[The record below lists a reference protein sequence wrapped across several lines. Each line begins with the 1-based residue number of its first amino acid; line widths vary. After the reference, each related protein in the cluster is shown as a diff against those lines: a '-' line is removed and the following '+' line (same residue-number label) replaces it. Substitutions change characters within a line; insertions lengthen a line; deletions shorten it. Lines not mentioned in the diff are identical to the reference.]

1 MEKHDDAGLELVR
14 IASEWKMHISAA
26 TIYDRVAVQLVD
38 TWYKPSRSQGGVCTP
53 RTTRSP
59 EEGRVMRCWTW
70 NTTSCSITEPL
81 HWNHP
86 KLNGWQMTEM
96 AYLGLMLISKCCLS
110 RPWFK
115 SCLDTDPSEFD
126 MMMENSNT
134 VLDLFTFQLRGQI
147 ILFIR
152 QNLPWWWQILTSMYK
167 FRPNEIC
174 PLTKITYLPISLSRS

>member
-1 MEKHDDAGLELVR
+1 MEKHDDAGLELVL

-26 TIYDRVAVQLVD
+26 TIYDRVAAQLVD
-38 TWYKPSRSQGGVCTP
+38 TCYEPSRSQGGVCTP

-96 AYLGLMLISKCCLS
+96 AYLGPDSNPVLI
-110 RPWFK
+110 P
-115 SCLDTDPSEFD
+115 
-126 MMMENSNT
+126 
-134 VLDLFTFQLRGQI
+134 
-147 ILFIR
+147 IR
-152 QNLPWWWQILTSMYK
+152 QNLTWWWKIPTMSW
-167 FRPNEIC
+167 IC
-174 PLTKITYLPISLSRS
+174 LPSNLEVKSSSLSVRIWHDDVKFSHQCISSDQMKSAH